1 MTCNN
6 ADIREHHCLNW
17 SCTELPPLT
26 LLSHHN
32 LEIWSHW
39 CLGSPPTD
47 NNYMIVG
54 GSQTFHNWRRVEIDK
69 LTDPSYVVIVHD
81 DKLHEIWKMAVI
93 IHDLIVEDQWTG
105 ASDHYYLYCYWN
117 DKQAYHKAVS
127 FGAKEALSDHCGAKK
142 LIGASLK

>member
-69 LTDPSYVVIVHD
+69 LTDPSYGEASQVHKRAKVQAAMLKD
-81 DKLHEIWKMAVI
+81 FQKRWWHVYCQIDLRDFYKTPIW
-93 IHDLIVEDQWTG
+93 
-105 ASDHYYLYCYWN
+105 S
-117 DKQAYHKAVS
+117 
-127 FGAKEALSDHCGAKK
+127 LSENWLLGSEEGQCSHC
-142 LIGASLK
+142 SWW